1 LFSDNH
7 SVLGL
12 RLPVPVRAT
21 GPETARSPEQASS
34 GPEIDR
40 LRAENER
47 LAGELAQ
54 TARLNELFAAT
65 LGHDL
70 RNPLGAMLMS
80 ATIVSRKLEDE
91 SLKRAIGRI
100 LTAGNRMN
108 QMIAELLD
116 FTRARAP
123 NGLRME
129 CARTDVAMVFR
140 NALDE
145 ISEGST
151 GRRVTFAPRG
161 NTKGWWDPN
170 RLAQVASSLVDN
182 AFRMGTPEGDVEVR
196 IDGDDSAGVTV
207 EVRSAGA
214 VPPEQLALV
223 FKPFQGGDLHNRRG
237 GLGLGLFITREIA
250 AAHGGTVDVRSVD
263 DATVF
268 TLSLPRG
275 S

>member
-1 LFSDNH
+1 
-7 SVLGL
+7 
-12 RLPVPVRAT
+12 VRAT
-21 GPETARSPEQASS
+21 GPETEPSPEPASS
-34 GPEIDR
+34 GAEIDR

-47 LAGELAQ
+47 LAGELSQ

-91 SLKRAIGRI
+91 SLRRAIGRI

-108 QMIAELLD
+108 HMITELLD

-140 NALDE
+140 HALDE
-145 ISEGST
+145 VSEGFA
-151 GRRVTFAPRG
+151 GRRASFEAKGDTR
-161 NTKGWWDPN
+161 GWWDPS
-170 RLAQVASSLVDN
+170 RLAQVASNLVDN

-196 IDGDDSAGVTV
+196 IDGDDSARVTV
-207 EVRSAGA
+207 EVRSAGS

-223 FKPFQGGDLHNRRG
+223 FEPFQGGDLHNRRG

-250 AAHGGTVDVRSVD
+250 AAHGGTVDVRSAD
-263 DATVF
+263 DAMIF
-268 TLSLPRG
+268 SLRLPRG